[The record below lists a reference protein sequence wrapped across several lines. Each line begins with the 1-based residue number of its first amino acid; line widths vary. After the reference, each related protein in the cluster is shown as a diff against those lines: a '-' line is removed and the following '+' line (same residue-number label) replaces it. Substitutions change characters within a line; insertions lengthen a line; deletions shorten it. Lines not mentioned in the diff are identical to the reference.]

1 MKFAIALL
9 IANASLADAVQMNN
23 MASNE
28 ALNKDVNIDMNGNNV
43 VIQMSNDDN
52 NAEGVI
58 D

>member
-28 ALNKDVNIDMNGNNV
+28 DVNINMEGNNV
-43 VIQMSNDDN
+43 V
-52 NAEGVI
+52 V
-58 D
+58 